1 VRIARDF
8 GTIDQLLPDGVTDV
22 RDCPHVLFHAI
33 RVALMVIGFD
43 ELDRD
48 ERPPRR
54 IWLDNDRLS
63 AWFKDIDRK
72 RRQKYGLDKGPG
84 AIDDP
89 VANDAARSLIVG

>member
-43 ELDRD
+43 
-48 ERPPRR
+48 
-54 IWLDNDRLS
+54 WLDNDRLS

-89 VANDAARSLIVG
+89 VANDAARSLIVGG